1 MIMKISLLWTEMW
14 TIEKLSRCPHRTFG
28 MSCKYNETADIIANA
43 CDIKI
48 IKLHYFTL
56 RKIKCKLHLDQV
68 LMVAATT

>member
-1 MIMKISLLWTEMW
+1 
-14 TIEKLSRCPHRTFG
+14 

-56 RKIKCKLHLDQV
+56 RRIKCKLHLVQV
-68 LMVAATT
+68 MIVARQLRILAGG